1 MAGRIHIIGGGVAG
15 LAAAVELAAADHPV
29 TVYEQAGHA
38 GGRCRSFL
46 DESLGRT
53 IDNGNHLVL
62 SGNASIA
69 AYLRRIGAGDRLSGP
84 ARAVFPF
91 VDLGT
96 GERWAVRIGTGRIP
110 WWILAPSRRIPGTRL
125 GEYAAALRL
134 ARAGAGQT
142 VAECV
147 DTQGTLYR
155 RFWEPLTIAVLNTAA
170 DEAAAQLLWP
180 VLRETFGRGEAACRP
195 RIATRGLAD
204 SFVDPALDF
213 LRRNGGE
220 IRLHTR
226 LRSLDI
232 GDGQVRLLRFAGGGG
247 SEVSVGAGETV
258 LLAVPATAAAA
269 LLPGLRAPQASRAIV
284 NAHFRTNR
292 QVPAPDLLGLVGATA
307 QWIFRRD
314 DIVSVTVSA
323 ADGLAEASNE
333 EIAARLW
340 AEVRRALQLADEELP
355 SWRIVKE
362 KRATF
367 AQTPAE
373 VARRPGPRI
382 GIGNLLLAGDW
393 TDTGLPATI
402 EGSVRSGHTAAACVF
417 AGAATS

>member
-1 MAGRIHIIGGGVAG
+1 MAG
-15 LAAAVELAAADHPV
+15 LAAAVELAAGGRPV
-29 TVYEQAGHA
+29 TVYDQAGHA
-38 GGRCRSFL
+38 GGRCRSFF

-62 SGNASIA
+62 SGNTSIA
-69 AYLRRIGAGDRLSGP
+69 AYLRRIGAEGRLCGP

-91 VDLGT
+91 VDLAS
-96 GERWAVRIGTGRIP
+96 GERWTVRIGAGRIP
-110 WWILAPSRRIPGTRL
+110 WWILTPSRRIPGTRL

-134 ARAGAGQT
+134 ARADAART

-147 DTQGTLYR
+147 DKEGMLYR
-155 RFWEPLTIAVLNTAA
+155 RFWEPLTVAVLNTAA

-213 LRRNGGE
+213 LRRNAGE

-232 GDGQVRLLRFAGGGG
+232 GAGRVRALRFAGGG
-247 SEVSVGAGETV
+247 SEVIVGAGETV
-258 LLAVPATAAAA
+258 VLAVPATAAAA

-284 NAHFRTNR
+284 NAHFRTDR

-323 ADGLAEASNE
+323 ADGLAEASNA
-333 EIAARLW
+333 EIAAKLW
-340 AEVRRALQLADEELP
+340 SEVRRALQLGDEELP
-355 SWRIVKE
+355 PWRIVKE

-373 VARRPGPRI
+373 VARRPGPRT

-417 AGAATS
+417 AGAANS